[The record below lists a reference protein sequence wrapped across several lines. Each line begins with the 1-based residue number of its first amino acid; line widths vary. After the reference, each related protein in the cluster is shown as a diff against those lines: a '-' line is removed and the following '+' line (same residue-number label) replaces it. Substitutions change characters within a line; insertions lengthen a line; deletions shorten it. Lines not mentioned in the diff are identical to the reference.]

1 MVVMRSAVLVIDMV
15 RDFTDMEHGRVAN
28 ATAARLVPVI
38 AAFVDAA
45 RARGA
50 RIIWV
55 IDRHRAG
62 KPDWELE
69 HVRPHCDDSTDGIAL
84 APELVPQPEDYL
96 IHKRR
101 YSAFVGTDLDL
112 ILRDDHI
119 GRVILV
125 GTKTNVC
132 VRATA
137 QDAFEHNYHVVIP
150 PECVGTD
157 RADLHEAN
165 MYDLGRYLG
174 RVIPAQETLALL
186 EQEQQD
192 A

>member
-1 MVVMRSAVLVIDMV
+1 MRTAVLVIDMV
-15 RDFTDMEHGRVAN
+15 RDFTDMEHGRVPN

-38 AAFVDAA
+38 ADYVEAA
-45 RARGA
+45 RARQA

-84 APELVPQPEDYL
+84 APELIPQPDDY
-96 IHKRR
+96 IVYKRR

-112 ILRDDHI
+112 ILRDNHI
-119 GRVILV
+119 ERVILV

-132 VRATA
+132 VRAAA

-150 PECVGTD
+150 RECVGTD
-157 RADLHEAN
+157 RADLHEAH
-165 MYDLGRYLG
+165 MYDLGRYFG
-174 RVIPAQETLALL
+174 RVLSAQETLDLL
-186 EQEQQD
+186 EQERD
-192 A
+192 NA